1 MGSSSPCEL
10 VATVFPQEGV
20 TMIRYVFAHELHKYP
35 HLVDGMFKDRTSQFR
50 DRMKWDVAVDA
61 NGWERDQYDA
71 LAPLYI
77 IYENEDGTHGGSGR
91 LMPTTGRTMIGEHF
105 SHLTDGV
112 VIQSPTIWEIT
123 RLCISPNV
131 KSARE
136 AMKIT
141 SSLLLA
147 GIDAGLRFGLEFY
160 VGVFDEPMLRVYKR
174 LDFAP
179 DVMGK
184 SGEDRRAICAGLW
197 PCTQEVRDAMARK
210 VEEHQDIAAAAARLE
225 HVIGA

>member
-1 MGSSSPCEL
+1 
-10 VATVFPQEGV
+10 
-20 TMIRYVFAHELHKYP
+20 MIRFIYAHELDKYP
-35 HLVDGMFKDRTSQFR
+35 HLVDDMFRDRTSQFR
-50 DRMKWDVAVDA
+50 DRMKWDVTVDE
-61 NGWERDQYDA
+61 NGWERDQYDT

-77 IYENEDGTHGGSGR
+77 VYEREDGTHGGSGR

-131 KSARE
+131 TSRQE

-147 GIDAGLRFGLEFY
+147 GIDAGMRFGLEFF
-160 VGVFDEPMLRVYKR
+160 VAVFDKPMLRVYKG
-174 LDFAP
+174 LDFVP
-179 DVMGK
+179 DVMGT
-184 SGEDRRAICAGLW
+184 SGEEKRAICAGLW
-197 PCTQEVRDAMARK
+197 PVNEEVRANMAAK
-210 VEEHQDIAAAAARLE
+210 VEEHADIATAASRLE
-225 HVIGA
+225 LSIVA

>member
-1 MGSSSPCEL
+1 
-10 VATVFPQEGV
+10 
-20 TMIRYVFAHELHKYP
+20 MIRYVHSHELNKYP
-35 HLVDGMFKDRTSQFR
+35 TLVDGMFRDRTLQFK
-50 DRMKWDVAVDA
+50 DRMKWDVSVDS
-61 NGWERDQYDA
+61 NGWERDQYDD

-91 LMPTTGRTMIGEHF
+91 LMPTTGRTMIAEHF

-112 VIQSPTIWEIT
+112 VIQSPTVWEIT
-123 RLCISPNV
+123 RLCISPSV
-131 KSARE
+131 RSRRE

-160 VGVFDEPMLRVYKR
+160 VAVFDEPMLRVYKH
-174 LDFAP
+174 LDFVP

-184 SGEDRRAICAGLW
+184 SGEERRAICAGIW
-197 PCTQEVRDAMARK
+197 PVTEDVRDGMARK
-210 VEEHQDIAAAAARLE
+210 VEEHADIAAAAQRLE
-225 HVIGA
+225 FAVG

>member
-1 MGSSSPCEL
+1 
-10 VATVFPQEGV
+10 
-20 TMIRYVFAHELHKYP
+20 MIRYVYAHELHKHP
-35 HLVDGMFKDRTSQFR
+35 RLVDEMFRDRSSQFR
-50 DRMKWDVAVDA
+50 DRMKWDVAVDD
-61 NGWERDQYDA
+61 NGWERDQYDD

-77 IYENEDGTHGGSGR
+77 IYENADGTHGGSGR

-123 RLCISPNV
+123 RLCIAPTATSR
-131 KSARE
+131 RE

-160 VGVFDEPMLRVYKR
+160 VGVFDAPMLRVYKG
-174 LDFAP
+174 LDFTP
-179 DVMGK
+179 DVMGR

-197 PCTQEVRDAMARK
+197 PCTEEVRENMARK
-210 VEEHQDIAAAAARLE
+210 VEEHEQIAEAAQVVEFA
-225 HVIGA
+225 VGA

>member
-1 MGSSSPCEL
+1 
-10 VATVFPQEGV
+10 
-20 TMIRYVFAHELHKYP
+20 MIRYVYAHELHKHP
-35 HLVDGMFKDRTSQFR
+35 RLVDEMFRDRSSQFR
-50 DRMKWDVAVDA
+50 DRMKWDVTVDE

-77 IYENEDGTHGGSGR
+77 IYEREDGSHAGSGR

-123 RLCISPNV
+123 RLCISPSV
-131 KSARE
+131 KSRRE
-136 AMKIT
+136 AMTVT

-147 GIDAGLRFGLEFY
+147 GIDVGLRFGLEFY
-160 VGVFDEPMLRVYKR
+160 VGVFDEPMLRVYKG
-174 LDFAP
+174 LDFTP

-184 SGEDRRAICAGLW
+184 SGEERRAICAGLW
-197 PCTQEVRDAMARK
+197 PCTEEVRDNMARK
-210 VEEHQDIAAAAARLE
+210 VEEHAQIAEAAQVVEFA
-225 HVIGA
+225 VGA

>member
-1 MGSSSPCEL
+1 
-10 VATVFPQEGV
+10 
-20 TMIRYVFAHELHKYP
+20 MIRYVYAHEIDKHP
-35 HLVDGMFKDRTSQFR
+35 RLVDEMFKDRARQFR
-50 DRMKWDVAVDA
+50 DRMKWDVSVDE

-77 IYENEDGTHGGSGR
+77 IYEREDGSHGGSGR

-123 RLCISPNV
+123 RFCISPSV
-131 KSARE
+131 RSPRE
-136 AMKIT
+136 AMAIT

-147 GIDAGLRFGLEFY
+147 GIDAGLRFGLDFY
-160 VGVFDEPMLRVYKR
+160 VAVFDEPMLRVYKR

-179 DVMGK
+179 DIMG
-184 SGEDRRAICAGLW
+184 SAGEDKERICAGLW
-197 PCTQEVRDAMARK
+197 PCTEEVRAKMAAR
-210 VEEHQDIAAAAARLE
+210 VAEHADIAEAAERLE
-225 HVIGA
+225 LAIG

>member
-1 MGSSSPCEL
+1 
-10 VATVFPQEGV
+10 
-20 TMIRYVFAHELHKYP
+20 MIRYVYAHELHKHP
-35 HLVDGMFKDRTSQFR
+35 QLVDQMFRDRSAQFR
-50 DRMKWDVAVDA
+50 DRMKWDVTVDE

-77 IYENEDGTHGGSGR
+77 IYERPDGTHAGSGR

-123 RLCISPNV
+123 RLCISPSV
-131 KSARE
+131 KSRRE
-136 AMKIT
+136 AMNVT

-147 GIDAGLRFGLEFY
+147 GIDVGLRFGLEFY
-160 VGVFDEPMLRVYKR
+160 VGVFDEPMLRVYKG
-174 LDFAP
+174 LDFTP

-197 PCTQEVRDAMARK
+197 PCTEEVRNAMARK
-210 VEEHQDIAAAAARLE
+210 VEEHDQIAEAAQVVEFA
-225 HVIGA
+225 IGA

>member
-1 MGSSSPCEL
+1 
-10 VATVFPQEGV
+10 
-20 TMIRYVFAHELHKYP
+20 MIRYVYAHEIDKYP
-35 HLVDGMFKDRTSQFR
+35 FLADGMFRDRTAQFR
-50 DRMKWDVAVDA
+50 DRMKWDVSVDEK
-61 NGWERDQYDA
+61 GWERDQYDE

-77 IYENEDGTHGGSGR
+77 IYEREDGSHGGSGR
-91 LMPTTGRTMIGEHF
+91 LMPTTSRTMIGEHF

-123 RLCISPNV
+123 RLCISPTV
-131 KSARE
+131 SSRRE

-160 VGVFDEPMLRVYKR
+160 VGVFEAPMMRVYKS

-179 DVMGK
+179 DMMGR
-184 SGEDRRAICAGLW
+184 SSEDRRAVCAGLW
-197 PCTQEVRDAMARK
+197 PCNQEVRDNMARK
-210 VEEHQDIAAAAARLE
+210 VEEHAEIAEAASRLE
-225 HVIGA
+225 LAVG

>member
-1 MGSSSPCEL
+1 
-10 VATVFPQEGV
+10 
-20 TMIRYVFAHELHKYP
+20 MIRYVYAHELHKYP
-35 HLVDGMFKDRTSQFR
+35 SLVDGMFKDRTAQFR
-50 DRMKWDVAVDA
+50 DRMKWDVAVDEK
-61 NGWERDQYDA
+61 GWERDQYDD

-77 IYENEDGTHGGSGR
+77 IYEREDGTHGGSGR

-112 VIQSPTIWEIT
+112 LIQSPTIWEIT
-123 RLCISPNV
+123 RLCISPEV
-131 KSARE
+131 TSRRE

-160 VGVFDEPMLRVYKR
+160 VGVFDAPMMRVYKS

-179 DVMGK
+179 DVMGR
-184 SGEDRRAICAGLW
+184 SSDDRRAICAGLW
-197 PCTQEVRDAMARK
+197 PCTEEVRDSMARK
-210 VEEHQDIAAAAARLE
+210 VEEHADIAEAAQRLE
-225 HVIGA
+225 LAIG

>member
-1 MGSSSPCEL
+1 
-10 VATVFPQEGV
+10 
-20 TMIRYVFAHELHKYP
+20 MIRYVFAHELHKFP
-35 HLVDGMFKDRTSQFR
+35 TLVDGMFRDRTSQFR
-50 DRMKWDVAVDA
+50 DRMQWDVSVDA
-61 NGWERDQYDA
+61 EGWERDQYDD

-123 RLCISPNV
+123 RLCISPSV
-131 KSARE
+131 TTRRE
-136 AMKIT
+136 AMKVT

-147 GIDAGLRFGLEFY
+147 GIDAGLRFGIEFY
-160 VGVFDEPMLRVYKR
+160 VAVFDEPMLRVYKH
-174 LDFAP
+174 LDFVP

-184 SGEDRRAICAGLW
+184 SGEERRAICAGLW
-197 PCTQEVRDAMARK
+197 ECSDAVRDNMARK
-210 VEEHQDIAAAAARLE
+210 VEEHADIAAAARRLE
-225 HVIGA
+225 FAVGA